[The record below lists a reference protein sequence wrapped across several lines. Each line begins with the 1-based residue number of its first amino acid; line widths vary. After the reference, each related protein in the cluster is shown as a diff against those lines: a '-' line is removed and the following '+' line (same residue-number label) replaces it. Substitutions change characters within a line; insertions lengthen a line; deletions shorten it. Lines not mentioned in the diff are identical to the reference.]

1 MVSDNLIRFL
11 PAAIE
16 KEVRSA
22 LTNAHIY
29 DIDSYGWLN
38 EDDPDPDF
46 IGYAMWDM
54 DQPSIDHD
62 SLIGEES
69 VHRQPT
75 EIEKFILTAGTD
87 FTGLMQVSCL
97 SIGLALVWH
106 HQALHDPFGDSPF
119 YWLHY
124 TDSFLKLA
132 IASDRL
138 RDLLVVACTGTL
150 PVCYKSQAKR
160 NRRFVTPFNEAKGL
174 LATRGLQDT
183 RLTEPVAS
191 LPLFGAKIF
200 EFIDRRNTIV
210 HEIATRMA
218 KLMRDSMSK
227 LQERF
232 DREQVKGFAA
242 SPSPGDT
249 AAWASAQEAC
259 DRELRAEVEGSLQ
272 EIVTW
277 YQLLIR
283 AGSSVF
289 ELEHWSR
296 NLTR

>member
-1 MVSDNLIRFL
+1 MSDDLIRFL
-11 PAAIE
+11 PPAIE
-16 KEVRSA
+16 KEVQSA
-22 LTNAHIY
+22 LRNAHIY

-54 DQPSIDHD
+54 DQPSIDPD
-62 SLIGEES
+62 ALIGEKP

-87 FTGLMQVSCL
+87 FTGLMQASCL

-106 HQALHDPFGDSPF
+106 HQAQHDPFGDSPF

-138 RDLLVVACTGTL
+138 RDLLVVACTGNL
-150 PVCYKSQAKR
+150 PLFYKSQAKR
-160 NRRFVTPFNEAKGL
+160 NRRFVTPFNEAKAL
-174 LATRGLQDT
+174 LAARGLQDT

-191 LPLFGAKIF
+191 LPLFGAKFF

-210 HEIATRMA
+210 HDIATRMA

-227 LQERF
+227 IQERF
-232 DREQVKGFAA
+232 DREQVNGFAT

-249 AAWASAQEAC
+249 AARASAQEAKP
-259 DRELRAEVEGSLQ
+259 
-272 EIVTW
+272 
-277 YQLLIR
+277 
-283 AGSSVF
+283 
-289 ELEHWSR
+289 
-296 NLTR
+296 